1 MTDNEWDEYA
11 GGWDTNRS
19 TTVYANCAFAELLKI
34 TELAALSVFDFGCGT
49 GLLSERMSPEVSH
62 IVALDSSAKMIE
74 RLKQKALPNVFPIA
88 EFLTG
93 DLIRRNSLMHQKF
106 DLITASSVCAFL
118 PDYKADLSLLRSIL
132 KPKPTIA
139 AIAAPAR
146 AAGMTLAISCDMVI
160 AADDV
165 DLSYPEVAVGV
176 IPAMHFV
183 HLPRQI
189 GRHKAFELLFTGDT
203 ITAPEAERRGLVNYA
218 VTRASPRQ
226 SARVWRQVRRHVARG
241 HPIGPQCVHAGQRF
255 RIPPRYRKHSGYH
268 LQHHFDRRFPR
279 RPQRLQREAF
289 AKLVICV

>member
-19 TTVYANCAFAELLKI
+19 TTVYANFAFAELLKI

-49 GLLSERMSPEVSH
+49 GLLSERMSPEISH

-218 VTRASPRQ
+218 VPRAQ
-226 SARVWRQVRRHVARG
+226 VLDKAREFGAKFAAMWPVVTQLGGNAVMRSSEFEYRRAIENTVETICNISSTGDSQEGLNAFNEKR
-241 HPIGPQCVHAGQRF
+241 
-255 RIPPRYRKHSGYH
+255 PPNW
-268 LQHHFDRRFPR
+268 
-279 RPQRLQREAF
+279 
-289 AKLVICV
+289 